1 MRNFFIYFVFF
12 IYCSPILHG
21 QIVDV
26 EQGLFVPFEYMNSL
40 PLRPNED
47 ETTIKYL
54 NPVQSIWIQ
63 NESFS
68 ILLFDGEY
76 RDIKV
81 EALQIGKRVK
91 LKNVFFWDMPND
103 STTQNIYLLPLN
115 KSSFKLELFFGS
127 QLVKITTFIRI
138 NNTFYN
144 NNWLQL
150 AEGYPQSYLYYSNLN
165 GKFIVYDKHKKKKG
179 EVIIDKNLRTNSRY
193 IDNFRLIIFK
203 DWILRPKEYGYLPF
217 KYSTFEVTIEG
228 KEQKV
233 MINYFD
239 NYFFIYSIKNG
250 FASEVLLI
258 LEYIS

>member
-1 MRNFFIYFVFF
+1 MKQTFFYFLLFL
-12 IYCSPILHG
+12 CSSPMLFSQSSG
-21 QIVDV
+21 L
-26 EQGLFVPFEYMNSL
+26 EQGLFVPLEYMNSL

-76 RDIKV
+76 RDIEV
-81 EALQIGKRVK
+81 EALQICKRVK

-127 QLVKITTFIRI
+127 HLVKVTTFIRI

-150 AEGYPQSYLYYSNLN
+150 SEGYPQSYLYYWNLN
-165 GKFIVYDKHKKKKG
+165 GKFIVYDKHRKKKG

-217 KYSTFEVTIEG
+217 KYSTFEVTINE
-228 KEQKV
+228 KKQKV

-239 NYFFIYSIKNG
+239 YHFYIYSIKNG

-258 LEYIS
+258 LEYMF